1 MNPAFLRDERLVD
14 LLVERTIDGLDTGS
28 EKELSRLA
36 ARYPD
41 YDDDAI
47 DRVAAAVSISS
58 VQPDGLPEGLKI
70 RLEAE
75 AERWARAEDGKPKV
89 PAKVV
94 QLQSRRPRATGRPW
108 MQWLAAASVLVAAVG
123 WYQAS
128 MVTMERDQL
137 QLRLAGAE
145 TALENERQLLA
156 RLRNPPPPDF
166 RARRAQL
173 AGSQRARVISWNH
186 TEDPA
191 ALAATGDLVWDGQLQ
206 EGYMRFKG
214 LVAND
219 PQVFQYQLW
228 IFDAQR
234 DERHPVDGGVFDVP
248 PGADEV
254 IVPIHA
260 KLPVGQPVLFAITV
274 EKPGGVVVS
283 DRERIALVAKPNQ
296 EI

>member
-1 MNPAFLRDERLVD
+1 
-14 LLVERTIDGLDTGS
+14 
-28 EKELSRLA
+28 
-36 ARYPD
+36 
-41 YDDDAI
+41 
-47 DRVAAAVSISS
+47 
-58 VQPDGLPEGLKI
+58 
-70 RLEAE
+70 
-75 AERWARAEDGKPKV
+75 
-89 PAKVV
+89 
-94 QLQSRRPRATGRPW
+94 
-108 MQWLAAASVLVAAVG
+108 
-123 WYQAS
+123 
-128 MVTMERDQL
+128 
-137 QLRLAGAE
+137 
-145 TALENERQLLA
+145 
-156 RLRNPPPPDF
+156 
-166 RARRAQL
+166 
-173 AGSQRARVISWNH
+173 
-186 TEDPA
+186 
-191 ALAATGDLVWDGQLQ
+191 
-206 EGYMRFKG
+206 MRFKG

>member
-1 MNPAFLRDERLVD
+1 MNPAFLQDERLVD
-14 LLVERTIDGLDTGS
+14 LLVERTIDGLDAES
-28 EKELSRLA
+28 ETELSRLA

-41 YDDDAI
+41 YDGDAI
-47 DRVAAAVSISS
+47 DRVAAAVSICN
-58 VQPDGLPEGLKI
+58 VRPARLPEGL
-70 RLEAE
+70 RAGLEAQ
-75 AERWARAEDGKPKV
+75 AERWGQAKEDQSVGS
-89 PAKVV
+89 AVV
-94 QLQSRRPRATGRPW
+94 RQIESRRPQVIRRPW
-108 MQWLAAASVLVAAVG
+108 MQWLAAASVMVAAVG

-137 QLRLAGAE
+137 QLRLAEAE
-145 TALENERQLLA
+145 TTLENERRLLA
-156 RLRNPPPPDF
+156 QLRNPPAADI

-173 AGSQRARVISWNH
+173 AGSQRARVVSWNH

-191 ALAATGDLVWDGQLQ
+191 ALTATGDLVWDGQLQ
-206 EGYMRFKG
+206 EGYMRFEG

-248 PGADEV
+248 PGTDEV

-260 KLPVGQPVLFAITV
+260 KLPVGQPVLFAITI

>member
-1 MNPAFLRDERLVD
+1 MNAAFLQNERLVD
-14 LLVERTIDGLDTGS
+14 LLVERTIDGLDAES
-28 EKELSRLA
+28 ETELSRLA
-36 ARYPD
+36 ARFPD
-41 YDDDAI
+41 YDDEAI
-47 DRVAAAVSISS
+47 DRVAAAVSICN
-58 VQPDGLPEGLKI
+58 VRPAGLPEGL
-70 RLEAE
+70 RASLEAE
-75 AERWARAEDGKPKV
+75 AERWGRVEEEQSIGTAPIL
-89 PAKVV
+89 
-94 QLQSRRPRATGRPW
+94 QLESRRPQTNRRPW

-128 MVTMERDQL
+128 MVTMERDHL
-137 QLRLAGAE
+137 QLRLAETE
-145 TALENERQLLA
+145 TALENDRRLLA
-156 RLRNPPPPDF
+156 QLRNPTAPDF

-173 AGSQRARVISWNH
+173 AGSQRARVISWSH

-191 ALAATGDLVWDGQLQ
+191 ALTATGDLVWDGQLQ
-206 EGYMRFKG
+206 EGYMRFNG

-248 PGADEV
+248 SGTDEV

-283 DRERIALVAKPNQ
+283 DRERIALVAKPDQ